1 MRIIFFGPPGAG
13 KGTQAKL
20 LSSYLD
26 IPHLSTGEIL
36 RSKLNENDELSSK
49 LRHVMTSGN
58 LVSDDIL
65 NEIVSIKIL
74 EDGCNK
80 GFILDGYPRTI
91 AQTEYLNS
99 FMDKKFMTI
108 NKVINI
114 DLSNQNIEN
123 RIILRSRIENR
134 TDDSL
139 AVIRNRIRKYNNETK
154 PIAKFYKSKYPLI
167 FFELNGDQKIEKIH
181 SEIINIV
188 KKCWFFSQFYVSYLD
203 LYKGN
208 HVFTL
213 IHFFYLGLGLIWRE
227 YLA

>member
-20 LSSYLD
+20 LSSYLG

-58 LVSDDIL
+58 LVSDEIL
-65 NEIVSIKIL
+65 NEIISIKL
-74 EDGCNK
+74 LADDCKK

-91 AQTEYLNS
+91 AQSEYLNS
-99 FMDKKFMTI
+99 FMDKQDMII

-114 DLSNQNIEN
+114 ELNDKNIEN
-123 RIILRSRIENR
+123 RITLRSRIENR

-139 AVIRNRIRKYNNETK
+139 EVIRTRIIKYNNETK
-154 PIAKFYKSKYPLI
+154 PVVQFYKSEYPLI

-181 SEIINIV
+181 SDIRNIV
-188 KKCWFFSQFYVSYLD
+188 K
-203 LYKGN
+203 N
-208 HVFTL
+208 AVF
-213 IHFFYLGLGLIWRE
+213 
-227 YLA
+227 

>member
-123 RIILRSRIENR
+123 RIILRSRNENR
-134 TDDSL
+134 TDDTL
-139 AVIRNRIRKYNNETK
+139 EVIQNRIIKYNHETK

-188 KKCWFFSQFYVSYLD
+188 KKC
-203 LYKGN
+203 
-208 HVFTL
+208 
-213 IHFFYLGLGLIWRE
+213 
-227 YLA
+227 

>member
-20 LSSYLD
+20 LSSYLG

-36 RSKLNENDELSSK
+36 RLKLSEDDELSSK
-49 LRHVMTSGN
+49 LRHIMTSGN
-58 LVSDDIL
+58 LVSDEIL
-65 NEIVSIKIL
+65 NEIVSIKL
-74 EDGCNK
+74 LADDCKK
-80 GFILDGYPRTI
+80 GFILDGYPRT
-91 AQTEYLNS
+91 ATQSEYLNS
-99 FMDKKFMTI
+99 FMDKQDMII

-114 DLSNQNIEN
+114 DLNDKNIEN
-123 RIILRSRIENR
+123 RITLRSRIENR

-139 AVIRNRIRKYNNETK
+139 EVIRNRIIKYNNETK
-154 PIAKFYKSKYPLI
+154 PISQFYKSKYPLI

-181 SEIINIV
+181 SDIINIV

-213 IHFFYLGLGLIWRE
+213 IHFFYLGLGLVWRE